1 MFLIEADNEATRHL
15 LLGILCSEML
25 FESYV
30 PHIHSEKVLQPM
42 NLSLWRR
49 GMCTPL
55 SHYIYI
61 FTIAKKT
68 VNVKGF
74 TLQTKQIVKQSFQ
87 EKSPGTSA
95 PGLSISLL
103 LSFNSQHV
111 S

>member
-15 LLGILCSEML
+15 LLGVFCSEML

-61 FTIAKKT
+61 FTIAKNGGN
-68 VNVKGF
+68 VNDHIDVSHEKAHDKNTIGF
-74 TLQTKQIVKQSFQ
+74 QKNT
-87 EKSPGTSA
+87 
-95 PGLSISLL
+95 
-103 LSFNSQHV
+103 
-111 S
+111 